1 MSYLTIDNTIDA
13 DLKRAVTWQYDNASN
28 LVAVIGMFKDFFRKS
43 VSDLWDSIAAG
54 INISIPD
61 EASDFDLAKWGKL
74 LGVERPVL
82 TIDGAG
88 VTMKS
93 EAYRRILVARFRL
106 LNSDATTEDYITFI
120 KYIFGNAVDISYND
134 NMALTFSYVGNAPQ
148 STNSVEYHLYAAF
161 NQFPDTI
168 FIYPA
173 GVRSNVQSSGPIV
186 AFEEQAEYGK
196 CTSVVVRIFGTV
208 GTTIPVGSKFLDEDD
223 NVYLSINSGSV
234 VIGEDGH
241 IDVRFKC
248 EGSLYI
254 PACTEVSITDSVGS
268 AISGVSAA
276 FCPKRSTTDFSIDTM
291 DNATLAWR
299 R

>member
-1 MSYLTIDNTIDA
+1 MNNPNIDNTA
-13 DLKRAVTWQYDNASN
+13 DSDLSRVITWQYDNAEN
-28 LVAVIGMFKDFFRKS
+28 LVAAIGMLKDFFRKS

-54 INISIPD
+54 VNISIPE

-82 TIDGAG
+82 TIDGSS

-106 LNSDATTEDYITFI
+106 LNSDATTEDYIAFI
-120 KYIFGNAVDISYND
+120 KYIFGEAVGISYND
-134 NMALTFSYVGNAPQ
+134 NMALTFSYVGNVPQ

-161 NQFPDTI
+161 NQFPDAI

-173 GVRSNVQSSGPIV
+173 GVRNNVQSSGPIV
-186 AFEEQAEYGK
+186 AFEEQAEYGIY
-196 CTSVVVRIFGTV
+196 TSVVVRIFGTK
-208 GTTIPVGSKFLDEDD
+208 GIAIPVGSKFLDEDD
-223 NVYLSINSGSV
+223 NVYTSIDSG
-234 VIGEDGH
+234 VIGEGGRVD
-241 IDVRFKC
+241 IRFKC

-254 PACTEVSITDSVGS
+254 PACTEVSITDSGGS

-276 FCPKRSTTDFSIDTM
+276 FCPMRSTTDFSIDTM
-291 DNATLAWR
+291 DNATLAWKR
-299 R
+299 

>member
-61 EASDFDLAKWGKL
+61 EASDFDLARWGKL

-88 VTMKS
+88 VTMRS

-106 LNSDATTEDYITFI
+106 LNSGATTEDYITFI
-120 KYIFGNAVDISYND
+120 KYIFGEAVEISYND
-134 NMALTFSYVGNAPQ
+134 NMALTFSYVGNVPQ
-148 STNSVEYHLYAAF
+148 STDSVEYHLYAAF

-186 AFEEQAEYGK
+186 AFEEQATGTIYTSIVVRVYGASD
-196 CTSVVVRIFGTV
+196 TSVPSGAKFVYDGSTYTSAEA
-208 GTTIPVGSKFLDEDD
+208 TTIGDLGYSD
-223 NVYLSINSGSV
+223 I
-234 VIGEDGH
+234 
-241 IDVRFKC
+241 RFKC
-248 EGSLYI
+248 EGALYI
-254 PACTEVSITDSVGS
+254 PACTSVTVTDSSGS
-268 AISGVSAA
+268 AISGVTTS
-276 FCPKRSTTDFSIDTM
+276 FCYRRSVTDFTPEHL
-291 DNATLAWR
+291 DNATIAWQR
-299 R
+299 

>member
-1 MSYLTIDNTIDA
+1 MNNTNIDNTA
-13 DLKRAVTWQYDNASN
+13 DSDLNRTITWQYDNAEN
-28 LVAVIGMFKDFFRKS
+28 LVATIGILKNFFRKS

-54 INISIPD
+54 VNISIPD

-82 TIDGAG
+82 TIDGNS

-120 KYIFGNAVDISYND
+120 KYIFGEAVEISYND
-134 NMALTFSYVGNAPQ
+134 NMALTFSYVGNVPQ

-161 NQFPDTI
+161 NQFPDAI

-186 AFEEQAEYGK
+186 AFEEQAEYGTY
-196 CTSVVVRIFGTV
+196 TSIVVRIFGTE
-208 GTTIPVGSKFLDEDD
+208 GTTISAGSKFLDEDD
-223 NVYLSINSGSV
+223 NVYESMYSV
-234 VIGEDGH
+234 TIGEDGRAD
-241 IDVRFKC
+241 IRFKC
-248 EGSLYI
+248 EGELYI
-254 PACTEVSITDSVGS
+254 PACTEVSITDSGGS

-291 DNATLAWR
+291 DNATLAWKR
-299 R
+299 